1 MGRLASLKYLNL
13 SSNSLGGKIPTNISR
28 CTQLR
33 MFDVGANKL
42 IGSIPDQ
49 LSSLLNLTHF
59 WVDDNNLIGAIPDW
73 IGNFSSRYAISLA
86 YNNFKEAYQMLS
98 GVTQNQLHGE
108 LPQNVGTT
116 LPNLEIFAGGIN
128 KFTGSIPV
136 SLSNASK
143 LLFLDFAENG
153 LTGKLP
159 AENFGSLR
167 SLLRLNFDDNRLGS
181 GKTGDLNSLSFLAN
195 CTNLEVLSF
204 SRNRFGGEL
213 PESIANLSTKLRIF
227 TMGGNL
233 IHGSIPFGI
242 VNLVNLTSLGME
254 QNSLGGTVPDAIG
267 KLQKLQGMYLY
278 LNQFS
283 GTIPSTLGN
292 LTSVTRLFMEG
303 NRFEGSI
310 PPSLGSC
317 QNLLMLNLSSN
328 QLSGTIPKE
337 VIELSSLSISLSIS
351 NSSLTRSLPSEV
363 GELVHLSELDVSGN
377 KLSGEIPKT
386 LGSCA
391 SLVRPYLEGNE
402 FERTIPQSLA
412 KLRGLEEL
420 DISCNNLS
428 GQIPDFLEEY
438 FLVMAVVAVKVL
450 NLQQEGASRSFIDEC
465 KTLRSI
471 RHCNLLKI
479 ITACC
484 IFQLKTKLQ
493 NITKG
498 TYSVSTYL
506 QRIKDVRDH
515 LSAAGV
521 TFGDDDIVKLAL
533 KAEEATTKQHSV
545 SESFVTA
552 MVAQETSG
560 KGKALMLGEE
570 PSSGSSQSQAYSGG
584 STNGG
589 YNNHSSNYNG
599 DYISNGFQG
608 RGETSLIKADH
619 HLPISLQCTLHFLFL
634 HHKKQFWVVDTR
646 ATSHITSDLS
656 NLNLATPFSFSRN
669 DTVTT
674 TSGSDTTQSPIPV
687 DLNFQ
692 LENLSVVLLI
702 PSVSLHPM
710 QTRSKSSISKK
721 KVFSAT
727 VKSSTQV

>member
-1 MGRLASLKYLNL
+1 
-13 SSNSLGGKIPTNISR
+13 
-28 CTQLR
+28 
-33 MFDVGANKL
+33 
-42 IGSIPDQ
+42 
-49 LSSLLNLTHF
+49 
-59 WVDDNNLIGAIPDW
+59 
-73 IGNFSSRYAISLA
+73 
-86 YNNFKEAYQMLS
+86 
-98 GVTQNQLHGE
+98 
-108 LPQNVGTT
+108 
-116 LPNLEIFAGGIN
+116 
-128 KFTGSIPV
+128 
-136 SLSNASK
+136 
-143 LLFLDFAENG
+143 
-153 LTGKLP
+153 
-159 AENFGSLR
+159 
-167 SLLRLNFDDNRLGS
+167 
-181 GKTGDLNSLSFLAN
+181 
-195 CTNLEVLSF
+195 
-204 SRNRFGGEL
+204 
-213 PESIANLSTKLRIF
+213 
-227 TMGGNL
+227 
-233 IHGSIPFGI
+233 
-242 VNLVNLTSLGME
+242 
-254 QNSLGGTVPDAIG
+254 
-267 KLQKLQGMYLY
+267 
-278 LNQFS
+278 
-283 GTIPSTLGN
+283 
-292 LTSVTRLFMEG
+292 
-303 NRFEGSI
+303 
-310 PPSLGSC
+310 
-317 QNLLMLNLSSN
+317 
-328 QLSGTIPKE
+328 
-337 VIELSSLSISLSIS
+337 
-351 NSSLTRSLPSEV
+351 
-363 GELVHLSELDVSGN
+363 
-377 KLSGEIPKT
+377 
-386 LGSCA
+386 
-391 SLVRPYLEGNE
+391 
-402 FERTIPQSLA
+402 
-412 KLRGLEEL
+412 
-420 DISCNNLS
+420 
-428 GQIPDFLEEY
+428 
-438 FLVMAVVAVKVL
+438 MAVVAVKVL

-533 KAEEATTKQHSV
+533 KGLPSEYNTFRTVIRGKENVITLKEFRSQLLAEEATTKQHSV

-608 RGETSLIKADH
+608 RVQCYHRGNFTYQGRSPSSNLSAMHIAFSLSA
-619 HLPISLQCTLHFLFL
+619 PQE
-634 HHKKQFWVVDTR
+634 QFWVVDTR

-656 NLNLATPFSFSRN
+656 NLNLATPFSRN